1 MYLVRVCDFVECLH
15 EKLSVL
21 AGDVSALVVDFV
33 RVFVFKVMVKVNEGQ
48 RKRGS
53 MIECDVRVSA
63 GEC

>member
-1 MYLVRVCDFVECLH
+1 MRVCDFVERSH

-48 RKRGS
+48 RKRES